1 MNITDVIKD
10 VSSLLSHNKSSEA
23 LALLR
28 KAEKKNL
35 YSAELFLL
43 ASKAHGLEGDSKMQA
58 AAIDLYL
65 KQNERDVAHYIKAAN
80 EIIKDKNY
88 SLAQSILNET
98 IRRFPLSA
106 LPYSTQARLCAVQD
120 DFEGA
125 ANNLILKQQYG
136 KLDKSDNVAMQLVQ
150 KNISDIDPTIS
161 GALLNSDQA
170 QALIV
175 SNLLSQCE
183 SLGADCE
190 VGFVHRAHGQEPM
203 SLFRWAGMPFQ
214 SLISLINSEFKGFA
228 SEESSKMTWGLNPNT
243 GNNEYHFLDTHYQF
257 EAHTFFTKK
266 NINIDEDENSLLKKS
281 RSHHLLLARKIM
293 EDLEDA
299 QKIFIFKA
307 MERMDIAQ
315 YLDLHRAINTY
326 GKNKL
331 LIVEKKSSTNLHD
344 NENLRIVEPNL
355 LIGKVDCFFLDNGRK
370 NQPHMETWN
379 PLILE
384 ASKYFSSQQ
393 QEIN

>member
-1 MNITDVIKD
+1 MNIQDVIQD
-10 VSSLLSHNKSSEA
+10 VSSLLKQNKASEA
-23 LALLR
+23 LTLLR

-35 YSAELFLL
+35 FSADLFLL
-43 ASKAHGLEGDSKMQA
+43 ASKAHGLEGDSKGQA

-65 KQNERDVAHYIKAAN
+65 KQKERDVTHYIKAAD

-88 SLAQSILNET
+88 PLVQSILNET
-98 IRRFPLSA
+98 KRRFPLSA
-106 LPYSTQARLCAVQD
+106 LTYSAQAKLCAAQGD
-120 DFEGA
+120 LEGA
-125 ANNLILKQQYG
+125 VNNLILKQQYG
-136 KLDKSDNVAMQLVQ
+136 KLDKSDNVAMEVIQ

-161 GALLNSDQA
+161 SVLINSDQA
-170 QALIV
+170 KILNV
-175 SNLLSQCE
+175 SNILSNCE

-214 SLISLINSEFKGFA
+214 LLISLINNEFKGFA

-257 EAHTFFTKK
+257 EAHTWFTKK
-266 NINIDEDENSLLKKS
+266 NISIDEDESDLLKKS
-281 RSHHLLLARKIM
+281 RAHHLLLARKIL

-299 QKIFIFKA
+299 QKIFIFKS
-307 MERMDIAQ
+307 MERMDVAQ
-315 YLDLHRAINTY
+315 YLDLYRAINTY
-326 GKNKL
+326 GENKL
-331 LIVEKKSSTNLHD
+331 LVVEKKSSTNLQD

-384 ASKYFSSQQ
+384 ASKYFSGRQ
-393 QEIN
+393 